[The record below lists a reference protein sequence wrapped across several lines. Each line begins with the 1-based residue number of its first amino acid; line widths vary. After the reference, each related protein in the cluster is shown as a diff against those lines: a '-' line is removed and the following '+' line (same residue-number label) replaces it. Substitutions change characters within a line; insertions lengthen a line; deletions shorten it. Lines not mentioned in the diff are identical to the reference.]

1 MSGPC
6 DFSVSPSPKNQ
17 DFGFFFTLWSG
28 PGAAVTWDLD
38 LDMTIRDDGQVFNN
52 SWLFCVK
59 NNTLNH
65 FDTIAFSS
73 LGVI

>member
-1 MSGPC
+1 MTHAIL
-6 DFSVSPSPKNQ
+6 VSAPVLRIRT
-17 DFGFFFTLWSG
+17 FFTLWSG

-38 LDMTIRDDGQVFNN
+38 LTIRDDGKVLNN

>member
-1 MSGPC
+1 M
-6 DFSVSPSPKNQ
+6 
-17 DFGFFFTLWSG
+17 
-28 PGAAVTWDLD
+28 TWDLD
-38 LDMTIRDDGQVFNN
+38 LDMTVRDDVQVFNN

>member
-1 MSGPC
+1 MAHVIL
-6 DFSVSPSPKNQ
+6 VSAPVLRIRI
-17 DFGFFFTLWSG
+17 FGFFTLWSG
-28 PGAAVTWDLD
+28 PGAAVIWDLD

>member
-1 MSGPC
+1 MAHVIL
-6 DFSVSPSPKNQ
+6 VSAPVLRIMI
-17 DFGFFFTLWSG
+17 FGFFTLWSG
-28 PGAAVTWDLD
+28 PGAAVPWDLD